1 MRRDESRDES
11 RDCAEIAAAIRADA
25 ARSARRFGELFQYR
39 LGGPGSPTSPGSA
52 AGWGVLEMSGRGPAR
67 RSSHVA
73 AGFDDRLFL
82 FGGFDGANFIGDLH
96 CTGGLR

>member
-1 MRRDESRDES
+1 MPG
-11 RDCAEIAAAIRADA
+11 IAATIERAA
-25 ARSARRFGELFQYR
+25 PRRFGELFQYR
-39 LGGPGSPTSPGSA
+39 LGPPGSPGDGAP
-52 AGWGVLEMSGRGPAR
+52 GWGVLEMSGRCPAR

-96 CTGGLR
+96 CTGGLC